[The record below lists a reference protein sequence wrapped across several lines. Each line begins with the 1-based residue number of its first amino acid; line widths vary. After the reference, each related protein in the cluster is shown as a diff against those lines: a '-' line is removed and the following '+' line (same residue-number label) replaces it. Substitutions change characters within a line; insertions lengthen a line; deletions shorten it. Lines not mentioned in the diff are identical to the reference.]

1 MENLDIKNFSSMSA
15 VEDEDYVLLVTKNGA
30 HGKISIDLI
39 KKLFNVT
46 LAPEIKDGY
55 WWMNGTNTG
64 VQAVG
69 RTPEFR
75 KGDNAI
81 EFKYEDEPDSN
92 WRTFLL
98 YTSLTL
104 RYQDLTEEEKENL
117 KLHYADLTETE
128 IQELQRPARDMIEIL
143 AETNDQVTAAEQAR
157 AKAEEERVQREE
169 ERTSQEQTRQQEE
182 KSRKQRFDNLE
193 SDMRQNDSNRE
204 NRMQTMEQTI
214 GTATETAYTQAER
227 AKSYADHPNKI
238 GENGNWLIWDEATAS
253 YHDTGI
259 WAHGNI
265 MFASFGIDTKTG
277 ELIAYY
283 DTEYTGPT
291 FELINGEL
299 FVCIDDGETEENT
312 EQA

>member
-1 MENLDIKNFSSMSA
+1 MSSVDDA
-15 VEDEDYVLLVTKNGA
+15 DYVLLVTKDGSN
-30 HGKISIDLI
+30 GKISIDLV

-46 LAPEIKDGY
+46 LAPDIKDGY

-75 KGDNAI
+75 KGETAI

-104 RYQDLTEEEKENL
+104 RYQDLTEEEKEHL

-128 IQELQRPARDMIEIL
+128 IEELQKPARDMIGIL
-143 AETNDQVTAAEQAR
+143 AQTNDEVTAAEESR
-157 AKAEEERVQREE
+157 KTAEQSRVDRENERIG
-169 ERTSQEQTRQQEE
+169 QEKTRQQNEE
-182 KSRKQRFDNLE
+182 SRKQRFDTLE
-193 SDMRQNDSNRE
+193 SDMRKNDSNRE
-204 NRMQTMEQTI
+204 TRMQTMEETI
-214 GTATETAYTQAER
+214 GMATENANTQAER

-238 GENGNWLIWDEATAS
+238 GENGNWLIWDESTES

-265 MFASFGIDTKTG
+265 LFASFDIDPKTG

-299 FVCIDDGETEENT
+299 FVCIEDGEINNTEE
-312 EQA
+312 A